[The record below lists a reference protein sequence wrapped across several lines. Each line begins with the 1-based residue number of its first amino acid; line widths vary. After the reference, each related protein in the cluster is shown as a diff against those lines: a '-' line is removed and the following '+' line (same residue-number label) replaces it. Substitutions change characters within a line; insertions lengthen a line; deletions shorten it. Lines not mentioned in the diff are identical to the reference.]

1 MAQTD
6 TRNSDTHKS
15 VRITPAAKL
24 KLLEMATMEQ
34 RTTLAQLSI
43 IIEETY
49 KQWKAK
55 Q

>member
-24 KLLEMATMEQ
+24 KLLEMSSMEG
-34 RTTLAQLSI
+34 RTTINQLSL
-43 IIEETY
+43 IIEEVY
-49 KQWKAK
+49 KSWKAK